1 MLNCS
6 SSGGDIS
13 NTEPA
18 VLDMAPDL
26 SPNILPQENPDVDTE
41 TVESEPYLSLRWT
54 VEGKWWSRASYTG
67 ALLFNAGSY
76 LLPALYST
84 LVKLWVAKI
93 DSSLVVTTDV
103 YTYIGVVA
111 EVLNEGLPR
120 AVWVTIADR
129 NARNFNSRLGL
140 AHTLIVFQVA
150 LGLIMSIIFVATTKQ
165 VTATFVPDEVQ
176 KASITY
182 VRISAFSALSSAMEV
197 AVANATRALDM
208 PDVPLLISSTKVVV
222 NIVLDLLFISTFHV
236 GSFTPTI
243 NIQAAIRLGCDM
255 ISAIVGLVYFISAT
269 SIIRQNLRLH
279 WKGER
284 PSIPAF
290 LVLLKPGL
298 ITFLESAIRNALY
311 LWLVSGIVSMS
322 VDYATAWGVF
332 TTIRWGLVMVPV
344 QALEATTLA
353 FVGHAW
359 GQWRSRDN
367 ASRSWKALYGLSV
380 P

>member
-1 MLNCS
+1 M
-6 SSGGDIS
+6 
-13 NTEPA
+13 
-18 VLDMAPDL
+18 
-26 SPNILPQENPDVDTE
+26 
-41 TVESEPYLSLRWT
+41 
-54 VEGKWWSRASYTG
+54 
-67 ALLFNAGSY
+67 
-76 LLPALYST
+76 
-84 LVKLWVAKI
+84 
-93 DSSLVVTTDV
+93 TTDV

-129 NARNFNSRLGL
+129 KARNFNSRLGL
-140 AHTLIVFQVA
+140 AHRLIVFQVA
-150 LGLIMSIIFVATTKQ
+150 LGLIMRIIFVATTKQ

-208 PDVPLLISSTKVVV
+208 PDDPLLISSTKVVV
-222 NIVLDLLFISTFHV
+222 KIVLDLLFISTFHV

-243 NIQAAIRLGCDM
+243 NKQAAIRLGCDM

-322 VDYATAWGVF
+322 VNYAMAWGVF
-332 TTIRWGLVMVPV
+332 ITIRWGLVMVPV
-344 QALEATTLA
+344 QALEATTQLES
-353 FVGHAW
+353 FT
-359 GQWRSRDN
+359 RSVCPITPLFRTVHQGTN
-367 ASRSWKALYGLSV
+367 
-380 P
+380 